1 MAEEEAQIASMPR
14 GPAREAAEK
23 ALTTQKEI
31 LAAEQEA
38 ASIAAMPEGP
48 EKEAAKASNA
58 SKKAELM
65 EAQIMEQAIDV
76 VMMPHDTHPPFCLGT
91 AQRLD

>member
-48 EKEAAKASNA
+48 EKDAAQASNA
-58 SKKAELM
+58 LKKAELM
-65 EAQIMEQAIDV
+65 EAQIMEQATAV
-76 VMMPHDTHPPFCLGT
+76 GMMPHDTHPPFCLSA